1 MLNAARKQMTEML
14 WLLYYNRVLLKQNII
29 TPEQFQ
35 KMESAI
41 RAKKGACRTENHT
54 FPAEFC

>member
-1 MLNAARKQMTEML
+1 MLSAARKQMAEML

-29 TPEQFQ
+29 TQEQFQ

-41 RAKKGACRTENHT
+41 RARRGICRTDDHT

>member
-1 MLNAARKQMTEML
+1 MLSAARKQMAEML

-29 TPEQFQ
+29 TQEQFQ

-41 RAKKGACRTENHT
+41 RARRGTCRTDDHT
-54 FPAEFC
+54 FPSEFC